1 MHKLLQTITFGL
13 YKGMG
18 KIKKKKDNFFTRL
31 LKEDNNLSVL
41 NFFLICTLAVGVIL
55 LIVPIIGMMVDI
67 IFNHTMTINLSDM
80 ALYIGAVAGIFASGG
95 LTSAWTEFAYSKYDI
110 PPVGED
116 GEDMVVEGNENQ
128 SRRKRRYKYH
138 KNEPSEEVIDE
149 NVDEETVLNEE

>member
-1 MHKLLQTITFGL
+1 MNKLFQTITFGL

-18 KIKKKKDNFFTRL
+18 KVKKKKDNFFTRL

-95 LTSAWTEFAYSKYDI
+95 LTSAWTEFAYSKYDV
-110 PPVGED
+110 PPIGED
-116 GEDMVVEGNENQ
+116 GEDMVVEGGENQ
-128 SRRKRRYKYH
+128 PRRKRRYKYQ
-138 KNEPSEEVIDE
+138 NDE
-149 NVDEETVLNEE
+149 AESVEDNEEDIE

>member
-18 KIKKKKDNFFTRL
+18 KVKKKKDNFFTRL

-55 LIVPIIGMMVDI
+55 LIVPIVGMMVDI

-116 GEDMVVEGNENQ
+116 GEDMVVEGGENQ
-128 SRRKRRYKYH
+128 SRRKRRYKYSKH
-138 KNEPSEEVIDE
+138 ENSEENLENESIDE
-149 NVDEETVLNEE
+149 E